1 MEVTMKW
8 MSALLLAGLSA
19 CSAQPT
25 SAPPPPLVA
34 AGAQVNCI
42 DLKQVTG
49 RHVLP
54 PSAVLFDMVGAVSY
68 RNDLQGSCP
77 SAARAD
83 PSAIIQT
90 ESQSTQLC
98 RDDRIRIYDP
108 VEAKATGARSFPECR
123 IGAFTAVPTR

>member
-1 MEVTMKW
+1 MKRMVTLIFA
-8 MSALLLAGLSA
+8 SLGA
-19 CSAQPT
+19 CRAQPT
-25 SAPPPPLVA
+25 AAPPPLAA

-42 DLKQVTG
+42 DLKLVTA
-49 RHVLP
+49 RRVLP
-54 PSAVLFDMVGAVSY
+54 PSAVLFEMAGVAY

-98 RDDRIRIYDP
+98 RDDHIRIYDP
-108 VEAKATGARSFPECR
+108 VEAKATGARSFPICR
-123 IGAFTAVPTR
+123 LGTFTAVPAH

>member
-1 MEVTMKW
+1 MEVRMKRI
-8 MSALLLAGLSA
+8 ALLMFAGVCA
-19 CSAQPT
+19 CNAQPNPA
-25 SAPPPPLVA
+25 APLAA

-42 DLKQVTG
+42 DLKQVSG
-49 RHVLP
+49 RRVLP
-54 PSAVLFDMVGAVSY
+54 PSAVLFEMTGVAY

-98 RDDRIRIYDP
+98 RDDRVRIYDP
-108 VEAKATGARSFPECR
+108 VEAQATGARSFPECR
-123 IGAFTAVPTR
+123 LGAFTAVPAH

>member
-1 MEVTMKW
+1 MKR
-8 MSALLLAGLSA
+8 MLVLLFAGVGA

-25 SAPPPPLVA
+25 ATPAIEV

-42 DLKQVTG
+42 DLTTVSG

-54 PSAVLFDMVGAVSY
+54 PSAVVFDTVGGLSY
-68 RNDLQGSCP
+68 RNDLVGSCP

-90 ESQSTQLC
+90 ESQSTRLC

-108 VEAKATGARSFPECR
+108 VEAQATGASSFPVCR
-123 IGAFTAVPTR
+123 LGSFTATATR